1 MRGCRGVCM
10 VAGGHA
16 WLQGACVVAGGV
28 HGCKGVGGMHG
39 CRGVCMVVEGMRGW
53 GGMHGFGGACVV
65 VGACVVAG
73 GGMRGIRRD
82 TVNERVVRIL
92 LECILVLK
100 SFYSMQR
107 WGQCFQSVFFV
118 VLAMN
123 NIISHILDL
132 TRNKVRGTSK
142 SRKR

>member
-1 MRGCRGVCM
+1 MCHSVHRREGVMCGCRGACMVAGGMHGCGGWGACM

-16 WLQGACVVAGGV
+16 WQW
-28 HGCKGVGGMHG
+28 
-39 CRGVCMVVEGMRGW
+39 RGVCGC
-53 GGMHGFGGACVV
+53 GGHAWLQ
-65 VGACVVAG
+65 
-73 GGMRGIRRD
+73 GGMRGIRQD
-82 TVNERVVRIL
+82 TVNERVVPIL

-118 VLAMN
+118 VLVMN

-132 TRNKVRGTSK
+132 TRNKVNGTSK